1 MPKRKAGKT
10 ESSKRSSGG
19 KSSVEKGKKFEDKVA
34 DLYRLLGAKVVQ
46 NIEICQKK
54 VDIFAAFPVPGSPLG
69 HRVIVECKDE
79 KRHENQNQRVMQF
92 KGLLDTARKSGEAD
106 SAEIITT
113 FPWSD
118 QAKGFARES
127 GVVLLTYLEKISQLI
142 DFKTYLKTMIDR
154 FEKGNPFRPDESPLG
169 AYYVQ
174 LAGKRLT
181 GKEEEI
187 PSIDNYIHQWLKDKE
202 DRKHLAILGEY
213 GTGKTSLCQ
222 KLVSDLAKSYLE
234 QPGSNRIPVLFNL
247 RHFTKT
253 LKIESLV
260 TSFLDEECEVMNPK
274 FKLFKAMNDAGIL
287 FLIFDGFDEMA
298 VRVDSDTL
306 EINLQEI
313 EKLASSPNSKS
324 MITSRIEYFKSGQ
337 EQESSFSPKRE
348 LLPTRNVEYETLK
361 IEPWN
366 NEQVKTFLKR
376 RVPLIKGE
384 KKTWKY
390 YCDRIREI
398 SGLSDLSRRPVLLE
412 MIVKTLPQLIAMGKT
427 ISRPNLY
434 DTYLRGEIKRQKIT
448 KQRTLLLTEDARYD
462 LLKRLSLDFFEE
474 KGVSINF
481 PDALKFLEKFV
492 KPPRSELEA
501 YTRDFLSCSFLSR
514 EGDEFRFSH
523 KSFQEYLIAIGLAE
537 EIRKNEPKFFKSQI
551 LEPGIT
557 EFLVEL
563 DPNVDVLWSCLDST
577 RNGDIDSVKY
587 LGGNSATLLCK
598 LDRNALAGKD
608 LSGAI
613 LNGANLSFSNLLDT
627 NLSGTLLKNSDLRG
641 AMFLKNNIVQAKIS
655 GVMVSF
661 FITPKKG
668 NKMSETLIIDIL
680 ESNKS
685 ISVERLFTLGNPE
698 APFVIFEIW
707 LKDMDALKIIY
718 SQPKII
724 KEFNVMSFFAFEH
737 KNIRSKFL
745 QVFWAHQFL
754 WEHSVL
760 KKYSYLF
767 DL

>member
-1 MPKRKAGKT
+1 MTKIKARKIK
-10 ESSKRSSGG
+10 SSKRSTSG
-19 KSSVEKGKKFEDKVA
+19 KSSVEKGKTFEDKVA
-34 DLYRLLGAKVVQ
+34 DLYRLLGAKVIQ

-79 KRHENQNQRVMQF
+79 KKHENQNQRVMQF

-113 FPWSD
+113 VPWSD
-118 QAKGFARES
+118 QAKGFARDS

-154 FEKGNPFRPDESPLG
+154 FEKGDPFRPDESPLG

-187 PSIDNYIHQWLKDKE
+187 PSIENYIYQWLKDKK

-222 KLVSDLAKSYLE
+222 KLLCELAKSYLE
-234 QPGSNRIPVLFNL
+234 EPGSTRIPVLFNL

-260 TSFLDEECEVMNPK
+260 TSFLDEECEVINPK

-313 EKLASSPNSKS
+313 EKLASSPNSKA
-324 MITSRIEYFKSGQ
+324 MITSRIEYFKSWK
-337 EQESSFSPKRE
+337 EQESSFFPKRQ
-348 LLPTRNVEYETLK
+348 LLSTRNVEYETLK

-366 NEQVKTFLKR
+366 DEQVKTFLKR

-384 KKTWKY
+384 KETWEY

-427 ISRPNLY
+427 INRPNLY

-474 KGVSINF
+474 KGLSIIF
-481 PDALKFLEKFV
+481 PDALKFVEKFV

-523 KSFQEYLIAIGLAE
+523 KSFSEYLIAVGLAE
-537 EIRKNEPKFFKSQI
+537 EIRENEPKFFKSQI
-551 LEPGIT
+551 LQSEIT
-557 EFLVEL
+557 DFLIEL
-563 DPNVDVLWSCLDST
+563 DPNKDVLWNWMLST
-577 RNGDIDSVKY
+577 RNEDIDSVKY

-608 LSGAI
+608 ISGAI

-627 NLSGTLLKNSDLRG
+627 NLFGTLLKNSDLRG
-641 AMFLKNNIVQAKIS
+641 AKFLKKSIAQAKIS
-655 GVMVSF
+655 GIEVSL
-661 FITPKKG
+661 FIIFKTDRDIP
-668 NKMSETLIIDIL
+668 ELIKNHL
-680 ESNKS
+680 NVSPYMTA
-685 ISVERLFTLGNPE
+685 VLT
-698 APFVIFEIW
+698 
-707 LKDMDALKIIY
+707 LKDIKYTMTLFCLEEIKFLKRIEELHSSINE
-718 SQPKII
+718 IHT
-724 KEFNVMSFFAFEH
+724 MSFYADEYKDIHSLIPKYFWNDF
-737 KNIRSKFL
+737 
-745 QVFWAHQFL
+745 VFKEDF
-754 WEHSVL
+754 
-760 KKYSYLF
+760 KYLIDF
-767 DL
+767 